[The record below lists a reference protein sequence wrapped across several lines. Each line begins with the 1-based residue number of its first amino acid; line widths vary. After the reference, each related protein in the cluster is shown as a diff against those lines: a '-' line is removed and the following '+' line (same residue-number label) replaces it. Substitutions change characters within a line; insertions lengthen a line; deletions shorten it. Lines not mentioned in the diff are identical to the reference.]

1 MQAPATHRVVRV
13 KRAEPFRSEVVTADI
28 VRLAQQNVQRDVV
41 QVQVIGR
48 VVLVRHLAPLILH
61 LVPRAAEVLAD
72 RAVVHHA
79 AALLEADR
87 VSAAAAEASVVH
99 REVAVATETQ
109 VRASILIA
117 L

>member
-28 VRLAQQNVQRDVV
+28 VRLAQHRVAV
-41 QVQVIGR
+41 QVAVIGR
-48 VVLVRHLAPLILH
+48 EVAPHRALLALHLAPQVEAVL
-61 LVPRAAEVLAD
+61 EVHV
-72 RAVVHHA
+72 AVRHVE
-79 AALLEADR
+79 ALLEADR

-109 VRASILIA
+109 VRASILVA